1 MKKYDSYKDSCES
14 SLGDIPTDWNN
25 YRLDLLSEIVRG
37 NTSLKKDELLD
48 KGEYVALQYGKT
60 YKVDEVNNS
69 FNFFVNNEFYKQN
82 QIVKR
87 GNTIIISTSETLEDL
102 GHSCFYNHSDLG
114 LVGGEQI
121 LLKPNS
127 KLVKDKYL
135 YYYSK
140 FFCRELRKYG
150 TGLKVFRF
158 NTDDLKKIF
167 LAIPSLQEQ
176 TAIAQYLD
184 TKTHAIDKKVN
195 LLEKK
200 IGFYKELRKSI
211 INETVTKGLDKS
223 VKLKDS
229 GIDWIGQIPE
239 HWELK
244 RLKDVVKIYN
254 GYGFPIDAQG
264 DLNGTI
270 PFYKVS
276 DINGSE
282 KYLKTS
288 NNSVS
293 IKTCRENGWKLIPKN
308 SIIVAKIGEALKKN
322 HRKICIKDCLL
333 DNNCMAINTKYNSS
347 FFFWLFVSIDFATF
361 DNMGTIPSL
370 SIKAFNSLLI
380 SFPPIKEQSQIATYL
395 DHKTQTI
402 DKIVRNIQTQIATLK
417 ELRKTL
423 INDVVTGK
431 IKVVE

>member
-1 MKKYDSYKDSCES
+1 MVNFVES
-14 SLGDIPTDWNN
+14 PSRARRVINKNDVIVSTVRTYLRAVAFINFDPIDYIVSTGFAVLTPLKTINPTYLAYYCQSDFFI
-25 YRLDLLSEIVRG
+25 DLVI
-37 NTSLKKDELLD
+37 K
-48 KGEYVALQYGKT
+48 
-60 YKVDEVNNS
+60 
-69 FNFFVNNEFYKQN
+69 
-82 QIVKR
+82 
-87 GNTIIISTSETLEDL
+87 
-102 GHSCFYNHSDLG
+102 
-114 LVGGEQI
+114 
-121 LLKPNS
+121 NS
-127 KLVKDKYL
+127 KGVSYPAINA
-135 YYYSK
+135 S
-140 FFCRELRKYG
+140 ELAC
-150 TGLKVFRF
+150 LSNLF
-158 NTDDLKKIF
+158 
-167 LAIPSLQEQ
+167 PPHPEQ
-176 TAIAQYLD
+176 TNIAQYLD
-184 TKTHAIDKKVN
+184 TKTQAIDIKVN
-195 LLEKK
+195 LLDRK
-200 IGFYKELRKSI
+200 IGYYKELRKSI

-431 IKVVE
+431 IRVIEPVENKVVE